1 MNPGLARPAHA
12 DHMSQVRQ
20 AVLDRPEIGERRRL
34 DDGDAGL
41 RMIEP
46 VFQGLRAE
54 QMRKR
59 QRDRP
64 HLEDR
69 HVGDR
74 GLGALRQDEGHA
86 LAAPDAESRQR
97 VRQAVRRRLDVPER
111 VGGGGARLVLPIERE
126 ARAVFRPLPAARAR
140 DVVALRDVPT
150 EALIELVV
158 AIDHGP
164 KQFNIG
170 KMPIGALVFDAYG
183 TLFDV
188 HSVVRRCE
196 GLWPGK
202 GAQLSQLWRA
212 KQLEYTWQRSLMK
225 RYAPFSTVTRAA
237 LAYGCEALGLELT
250 AERME
255 ALMGEYLMLSLY
267 PDVPHAI
274 EQFAGKKAILTNGSP
289 DMIAPLV
296 AHSGLKF
303 DAVLSV
309 DKLKIY
315 KPAPEVYGL
324 AVKELTIP
332 KEKIGFVSSNCW
344 DALGAKAVGFTVYW
358 INRLGAPVERLGFT
372 PDTTIKSFLDLA
384 CNSATAVGCWTW
396 ASGPVKRR
404 SRWPSSPNS
413 GFPGRKSPFA
423 PAAHPCGTGSPIAR
437 KGFSASTARTSRCT
451 GGLTTDDTMRGIER
465 RA

>member
-20 AVLDRPEIGERRRL
+20 AVLDRPGIGERRRL

-54 QMRKR
+54 QMRER
-59 QRDRP
+59 QRERP

-86 LAAPDAESRQR
+86 LAAPDAESRER
-97 VRQAVRRRLDVPER
+97 VRQPVCRRLDVPER

-126 ARAVFRPLPAARAR
+126 ARAVFRPSPAARAR
-140 DVVALRDVPT
+140 DVVALRDLPT

-158 AIDHGP
+158 AIDHRP

-225 RYAPFSTVTRAA
+225 RYAPFSTVTREA
-237 LAYGCEALGLELT
+237 LAYACETLGLEVT

-255 ALMGEYLMLSLY
+255 ALMGEYNMLALY
-267 PDVPHAI
+267 PDV
-274 EQFAGKKAILTNGSP
+274 EETFRKLKGKKLAILSNGSP
-289 DMIAPLV
+289 DMLEPLV
-296 AHSGLKF
+296 AHSGLRL
-303 DAVLSV
+303 DAVISV
-309 DKLKIY
+309 DELKVY
-315 KPAPEVYGL
+315 KPAPEVYEL
-324 AVKELTIP
+324 AVKKLKTD
-332 KEKIGFVSSNCW
+332 KIGFVSSNCW
-344 DALGAKAVGFTVYW
+344 DAIGAKSYGFTVFW
-358 INRLGAPVERLGFT
+358 INRSGAPVDRTGFR
-372 PDTTIKSFLDLA
+372 P
-384 CNSATAVGCWTW
+384 
-396 ASGPVKRR
+396 
-404 SRWPSSPNS
+404 
-413 GFPGRKSPFA
+413 
-423 PAAHPCGTGSPIAR
+423 
-437 KGFSASTARTSRCT
+437 
-451 GGLTTDDTMRGIER
+451 
-465 RA
+465 